1 LLNTRE
7 KEQLPD
13 KPELDRETAEV
24 KWAKWNGCMEA
35 IAKLRQKLEAF
46 DPDVL
51 IVVGDDQHENLV
63 DDNMPPFSIYMGEE
77 VEASVSLRYLN
88 QPKSENRTKYRV
100 DAQLAGALVAGLMDE
115 GFDPAY
121 SKRTRY
127 DGGLGHA
134 FARVLKFLTPDA
146 GRRVIP
152 VMVNTY
158 YPPAPSAH
166 RCAQFGVA
174 LAKLVD
180 RFPRTDRVV
189 VAWRVSH
196 TKIDEQLDEKF
207 IRRCSTIRITWCD
220 SRLRLV
226 EGTSEIRN
234 WIVTAARQLQ
244 RHDGRLLRSI
254 ALERV
259 SLRHGLRLL
268 AATIAHGFC
277 RQNIGLS
284 SCLEFLRMTDEPPSA
299 QRNRASLPSVSRF
312 QTFGSVFVSNIGTG
326 CR

>member
-1 LLNTRE
+1 MAKLIGCLAMSHAPQLMLNPDHWGLLNNRE
-7 KEQLPD
+7 KERLPD

-35 IAKLRQKLEAF
+35 IAKLRQKIEAF

-100 DAQLAGALVAGLMDE
+100 DAKLAGALVAGLMDE

-146 GRRVIP
+146 SRRIIP

-174 LAKLVD
+174 LAKLIG
-180 RFPRTDRVV
+180 RFPSADRVAV
-189 VAWRVSH
+189 IGSGGLSH
-196 TKIDEQLDEKF
+196 TKIDEQLDERF
-207 IRRCSTIRITWCD
+207 VRALQHNDTDYMSAMPA
-220 SRLRLV
+220 SVLV

-234 WIVTAARQLQ
+234 WIVTAA
-244 RHDGRLLRSI
+244 
-254 ALERV
+254 
-259 SLRHGLRLL
+259 
-268 AATIAHGFC
+268 AANCSGTMVDYFPLYRTPTGVGCAMGFAYW
-277 RQNIGLS
+277 QPN
-284 SCLEFLRMTDEPPSA
+284 
-299 QRNRASLPSVSRF
+299 
-312 QTFGSVFVSNIGTG
+312 
-326 CR
+326 

>member
-1 LLNTRE
+1 MAKLIGCLAMSHAPQLMLNPDHWGLLNNRE
-7 KEQLPD
+7 KERLPD

-77 VEASVSLRYLN
+77 VEASASLRYLN

-100 DAQLAGALVAGLMDE
+100 EAKLAGALVAGLMDE

-146 GRRVIP
+146 TRRIIP

-174 LAKLVD
+174 LAKLID
-180 RFPRTDRVV
+180 RFPSADRVV
-189 VAWRVSH
+189 VIGSGGLSH
-196 TKIDEQLDEKF
+196 TKIDEQLDERF
-207 IRRCSTIRITWCD
+207 IRALQHNDTDYMSAMPA
-220 SRLRLV
+220 SVLV

-234 WIVTAARQLQ
+234 LIVTAAAANCSGTMVDYFPLYRTRTGVGCAMGFAYWQL
-244 RHDGRLLRSI
+244 
-254 ALERV
+254 
-259 SLRHGLRLL
+259 
-268 AATIAHGFC
+268 
-277 RQNIGLS
+277 N
-284 SCLEFLRMTDEPPSA
+284 
-299 QRNRASLPSVSRF
+299 
-312 QTFGSVFVSNIGTG
+312 
-326 CR
+326 

>member
-1 LLNTRE
+1 MRLL
-7 KEQLPD
+7 
-13 KPELDRETAEV
+13 EV
-24 KWAKWNGCMEA
+24 KWAKWNGCMKA
-35 IAKLRQKLEAF
+35 IAELRQKLDAF

-63 DDNMPPFSIYMGEE
+63 DDNMPPFSIFTGEE

-88 QPKSENRTKYRV
+88 QARSENRTKYRV
-100 DAQLAGALVAGLMDE
+100 DAKLAGALVAGLMDE

-146 GRRVIP
+146 GRRIIP

-180 RFPRTDRVV
+180 RFPSTDRVV
-189 VAWRVSH
+189 VIASGGLSH
-196 TKIDEQLDEKF
+196 TKIDERLDEKF
-207 IRRCSTIRITWCD
+207 IQALQHNDTDYMSAIPA
-220 SRLRLV
+220 SVLV

-234 WIVTAARQLQ
+234 WIVTAAAANRNGTMVEYFPLYRTRTGVGCAMGFAYWQL
-244 RHDGRLLRSI
+244 S
-254 ALERV
+254 
-259 SLRHGLRLL
+259 
-268 AATIAHGFC
+268 
-277 RQNIGLS
+277 
-284 SCLEFLRMTDEPPSA
+284 
-299 QRNRASLPSVSRF
+299 
-312 QTFGSVFVSNIGTG
+312 
-326 CR
+326 

>member
-1 LLNTRE
+1 MAHLVGCLAMSHAPQLMLNPDRWGLLNNRE

-13 KPELDRETAEV
+13 KPELERETSEV
-24 KWAKWNGCMEA
+24 KWAKWNGCMKA
-35 IAKLRQKLEAF
+35 IAELRQKLEAF

-63 DDNMPPFSIYMGEE
+63 DDNMPPFSIFTGEE

-88 QPKSENRTKYRV
+88 QARSENRTKYRV
-100 DAQLAGALVAGLMDE
+100 DAKLAGALVAGLMDE

-180 RFPRTDRVV
+180 RFPSTDRVV
-189 VAWRVSH
+189 VIASGGLSH
-196 TKIDEQLDEKF
+196 TKIDERLDEKF
-207 IRRCSTIRITWCD
+207 IRALQHNDTDYMSAIPA
-220 SRLRLV
+220 SVLV

-234 WIVTAARQLQ
+234 WIVTAAAANCNGTMVDYFPLYRTRTGVGCAMGFAYWQL
-244 RHDGRLLRSI
+244 S
-254 ALERV
+254 
-259 SLRHGLRLL
+259 
-268 AATIAHGFC
+268 
-277 RQNIGLS
+277 
-284 SCLEFLRMTDEPPSA
+284 
-299 QRNRASLPSVSRF
+299 
-312 QTFGSVFVSNIGTG
+312 
-326 CR
+326 

>member
-1 LLNTRE
+1 MARLVGCLAMSHAPQLMLNPDHWGLLNNRE

-13 KPELDRETAEV
+13 KPELERETLEV
-24 KWAKWNGCMEA
+24 KWAKWNGCMKA
-35 IAKLRQKLEAF
+35 IAELRQKLDAF

-63 DDNMPPFSIYMGEE
+63 DDNMPPFSIFTGEE

-88 QPKSENRTKYRV
+88 QARSENRTKYGV
-100 DAQLAGALVAGLMDE
+100 DAKLAGALVAGLMDE

-180 RFPRTDRVV
+180 RFPSTDRVV
-189 VAWRVSH
+189 VIASGGLSH
-196 TKIDEQLDEKF
+196 TKIDERLDEKF
-207 IRRCSTIRITWCD
+207 IRALQHNDTVYMSAIPA
-220 SRLRLV
+220 SVLV

-234 WIVTAARQLQ
+234 WIVTAAAANRNGTMVDYFPLYRTRTGVGCAMGFAYWQL
-244 RHDGRLLRSI
+244 S
-254 ALERV
+254 
-259 SLRHGLRLL
+259 
-268 AATIAHGFC
+268 
-277 RQNIGLS
+277 
-284 SCLEFLRMTDEPPSA
+284 
-299 QRNRASLPSVSRF
+299 
-312 QTFGSVFVSNIGTG
+312 
-326 CR
+326 

>member
-1 LLNTRE
+1 MAHLIGCLAMSHAPQLMLNPDHWGLLNNRE
-7 KEQLPD
+7 KERLPD

-35 IAKLRQKLEAF
+35 IAKLRQKIEAF

-100 DAQLAGALVAGLMDE
+100 DAKLAGALVAGLMDD

-146 GRRVIP
+146 SRRIIP

-174 LAKLVD
+174 LAKLVG
-180 RFPRTDRVV
+180 RFPSADRVV
-189 VAWRVSH
+189 VIGSGGLSH
-196 TKIDEQLDEKF
+196 TKIDEQLDERF
-207 IRRCSTIRITWCD
+207 IRALQHNDTDYMSAMPA
-220 SRLRLV
+220 SVLV

-234 WIVTAARQLQ
+234 WIVTAAAANCSGTMVDYFPLYRTRTGVGCAMGFAYWQL
-244 RHDGRLLRSI
+244 
-254 ALERV
+254 
-259 SLRHGLRLL
+259 
-268 AATIAHGFC
+268 
-277 RQNIGLS
+277 N
-284 SCLEFLRMTDEPPSA
+284 
-299 QRNRASLPSVSRF
+299 
-312 QTFGSVFVSNIGTG
+312 
-326 CR
+326 

>member
-1 LLNTRE
+1 MAKLIGCLAMSHAPQLMLNPDHWGLLNNRE
-7 KEQLPD
+7 KERLPD

-35 IAKLRQKLEAF
+35 IAKLRQQLEAF

-63 DDNMPPFSIYMGEE
+63 DDNMPPFSIFMGEE

-100 DAQLAGALVAGLMDE
+100 EAKLAGALVAGLMDE

-146 GRRVIP
+146 TRRIIP

-174 LAKLVD
+174 LAKLID
-180 RFPRTDRVV
+180 RFPSADRVV
-189 VAWRVSH
+189 VIGSGGLSH
-196 TKIDEQLDEKF
+196 TKIDEQLDERF
-207 IRRCSTIRITWCD
+207 IRALQHNETDYMSAMPA
-220 SRLRLV
+220 SVLV

-234 WIVTAARQLQ
+234 WIVTATAANCSGTMVDYFPLYRTRTGVGCAMGFAYWQL
-244 RHDGRLLRSI
+244 
-254 ALERV
+254 
-259 SLRHGLRLL
+259 
-268 AATIAHGFC
+268 
-277 RQNIGLS
+277 N
-284 SCLEFLRMTDEPPSA
+284 
-299 QRNRASLPSVSRF
+299 
-312 QTFGSVFVSNIGTG
+312 
-326 CR
+326 

>member
-1 LLNTRE
+1 MAKLVGCLAMSHAPQLMLNPDHWGLLNNRE
-7 KEQLPD
+7 KERLPD

-46 DPDVL
+46 DPDVV

-77 VEASVSLRYLN
+77 VEASVSLRYLD

-100 DAQLAGALVAGLMDE
+100 DAKLAGALVAGLMDE

-146 GRRVIP
+146 GRRIIP

-174 LAKLVD
+174 LAKLIG
-180 RFPRTDRVV
+180 RFPSADRVV
-189 VAWRVSH
+189 VIASGGLSH
-196 TKIDEQLDEKF
+196 TKIDEQLDERF
-207 IRRCSTIRITWCD
+207 IRALQHNDTADMSAMPA
-220 SRLRLV
+220 SVLV

-234 WIVTAARQLQ
+234 WIVTAAAANCSGTMVDYFPLYRTRTGVGCAMGFAYWQL
-244 RHDGRLLRSI
+244 
-254 ALERV
+254 
-259 SLRHGLRLL
+259 
-268 AATIAHGFC
+268 
-277 RQNIGLS
+277 N
-284 SCLEFLRMTDEPPSA
+284 
-299 QRNRASLPSVSRF
+299 
-312 QTFGSVFVSNIGTG
+312 
-326 CR
+326 

>member
-1 LLNTRE
+1 MAHLIGCLAMSHAPQLMLNPDHWGLLNNRE
-7 KEQLPD
+7 KERLPE

-35 IAKLRQKLEAF
+35 IAKLRQKIEAF

-100 DAQLAGALVAGLMDE
+100 DAKLAGALVAGLMDE

-134 FARVLKFLTPDA
+134 FARVLKFLSPDA
-146 GRRVIP
+146 SRRIIP

-174 LAKLVD
+174 LAKLIG
-180 RFPRTDRVV
+180 RLPSADRVAV
-189 VAWRVSH
+189 IGSGGLSH

-207 IRRCSTIRITWCD
+207 IRALQHNDTDYMSAMPA
-220 SRLRLV
+220 SVLV

-234 WIVTAARQLQ
+234 WIVTAA
-244 RHDGRLLRSI
+244 
-254 ALERV
+254 
-259 SLRHGLRLL
+259 
-268 AATIAHGFC
+268 AANCSGTMVDYFPLYRTRTGVGCAMGFAYW
-277 RQNIGLS
+277 QPN
-284 SCLEFLRMTDEPPSA
+284 
-299 QRNRASLPSVSRF
+299 
-312 QTFGSVFVSNIGTG
+312 
-326 CR
+326 

>member
-1 LLNTRE
+1 MAHLVGCLAMSHAPQLMLNPDHWSLLNTRE
-7 KEQLPD
+7 KERLPD

-35 IAKLRQKLEAF
+35 IAKLRQKIEAF

-77 VEASVSLRYLN
+77 VEASTSLRYLK
-88 QPKSENRTKYRV
+88 QSKSENRTKYRV
-100 DAQLAGALVAGLMDE
+100 DAKLAESLIAGLMDE

-146 GRRVIP
+146 SRRIIP

-166 RCAQFGVA
+166 RCAQFGIA
-174 LAKLVD
+174 LAKLIG
-180 RFPRTDRVV
+180 RSPSADRVV
-189 VAWRVSH
+189 VIASGGLSH
-196 TKIDEQLDEKF
+196 TKIDEQLDERF
-207 IRRCSTIRITWCD
+207 IRALQHNDTAGMSAIPA
-220 SRLRLV
+220 SVLV

-234 WIVTAARQLQ
+234 WIVTAAAANCSGTMVDYFPLYRTRTGVGCAMGFAYWQL
-244 RHDGRLLRSI
+244 
-254 ALERV
+254 
-259 SLRHGLRLL
+259 
-268 AATIAHGFC
+268 
-277 RQNIGLS
+277 N
-284 SCLEFLRMTDEPPSA
+284 
-299 QRNRASLPSVSRF
+299 
-312 QTFGSVFVSNIGTG
+312 
-326 CR
+326 

>member
-1 LLNTRE
+1 MAKLVGCLAMSHAPQLMLNPDHWALLNNRE
-7 KEQLPD
+7 KERLPD
-13 KPELDRETAEV
+13 KPELDRETPEV

-46 DPDVL
+46 DPDVV

-100 DAQLAGALVAGLMDE
+100 DAKLAGALVAGLMDE

-146 GRRVIP
+146 SRRIIP

-174 LAKLVD
+174 LAKLIG
-180 RFPRTDRVV
+180 RFPSADRVV
-189 VAWRVSH
+189 VIASGGLSH
-196 TKIDEQLDEKF
+196 TKIDEQLDERF
-207 IRRCSTIRITWCD
+207 IRALQHNDTADMSAIPA
-220 SRLRLV
+220 SVLV

-234 WIVTAARQLQ
+234 WIVTAAAANCSGTMVDYFPLYRTRTGVGCAMGFAYWQL
-244 RHDGRLLRSI
+244 
-254 ALERV
+254 
-259 SLRHGLRLL
+259 
-268 AATIAHGFC
+268 
-277 RQNIGLS
+277 N
-284 SCLEFLRMTDEPPSA
+284 
-299 QRNRASLPSVSRF
+299 
-312 QTFGSVFVSNIGTG
+312 
-326 CR
+326 